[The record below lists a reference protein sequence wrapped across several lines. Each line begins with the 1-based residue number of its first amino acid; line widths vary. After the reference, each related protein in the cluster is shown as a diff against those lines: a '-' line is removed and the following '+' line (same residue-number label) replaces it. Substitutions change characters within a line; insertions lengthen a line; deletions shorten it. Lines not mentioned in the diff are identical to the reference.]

1 MRVTLAID
9 SINMPRSA
17 SSDSDHGRRDRR
29 HEGSGDQRK
38 ANHRSRRDDA
48 AREDRNRRRDRKRDY
63 SDDDDD
69 QDRPHRS
76 HRHRQDD
83 TSSRDDSRR
92 KHHERPHS
100 RDRSRHRRHR
110 RSRSPLPKKRRHTP
124 SVSKSPPRKTRA
136 PLPSQA
142 DLFPGST
149 TSNPNSQPDSANS
162 GPPKQK
168 PNYAPTGLLAKE
180 ANTITGTTTVLKYHE
195 PPEARKPPPTQQWR
209 LYVFKQKDLL
219 ETLHLYT
226 RSIWLVGRDESI
238 TDLYLPHPSISK
250 QHAVIQFR
258 FVSVRDEF
266 GEGKGRVRPY
276 VMDLES
282 ANGTSL
288 NGERVEATRFVELR
302 DGDVLG
308 FGESEREFV
317 VMLPPEGSA

>member
-1 MRVTLAID
+1 MAEGIDATKDQATNEKQTIALDAMTPREKTETDDETANVTTQTMTTTRTDPTAVTVTD
-9 SINMPRSA
+9 KTTPQAETTADANTTSVPT
-17 SSDSDHGRRDRR
+17 
-29 HEGSGDQRK
+29 HET
-38 ANHRSRRDDA
+38 AHA
-48 AREDRNRRRDRKRDY
+48 
-63 SDDDDD
+63 
-69 QDRPHRS
+69 
-76 HRHRQDD
+76 
-83 TSSRDDSRR
+83 T
-92 KHHERPHS
+92 
-100 RDRSRHRRHR
+100 
-110 RSRSPLPKKRRHTP
+110 
-124 SVSKSPPRKTRA
+124 SPPRKTRA